1 MSMFFAT
8 KAQNS
13 LDISN
18 NVTYYSNGL
27 TNNRN
32 KKTIRVEQKG
42 DEQNADE

>member
-1 MSMFFAT
+1 MFFAT
-8 KAQNS
+8 IAQKS

-18 NVTYYSNGL
+18 NVTYYSNEL

-32 KKTIRVEQKG
+32 KNTIRAKQKG

>member
-1 MSMFFAT
+1 MFFAT

-18 NVTYYSNGL
+18 IVTYYSNEL

-32 KKTIRVEQKG
+32 KNAIRVEQKG

>member
-1 MSMFFAT
+1 MFFAT

-18 NVTYYSNGL
+18 NVAYYSNEL

-32 KKTIRVEQKG
+32 KNAIRVEQKG

>member
-1 MSMFFAT
+1 MFFAT

-13 LDISN
+13 LDTSN
-18 NVTYYSNGL
+18 NVTYYSNEL

>member
-1 MSMFFAT
+1 MFFAT
-8 KAQNS
+8 KTQNS

-18 NVTYYSNGL
+18 NVTYYSNEL

>member
-18 NVTYYSNGL
+18 NVTYYGNEL